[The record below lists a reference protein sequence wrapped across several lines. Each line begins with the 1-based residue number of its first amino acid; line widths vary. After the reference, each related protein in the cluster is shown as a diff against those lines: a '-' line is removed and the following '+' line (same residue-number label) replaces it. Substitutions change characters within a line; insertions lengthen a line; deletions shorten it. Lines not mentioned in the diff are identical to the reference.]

1 MLSRREFLKNFLFFP
16 LLPFEEKKKQQV
28 KLFETYI
35 AGFYYYEGE
44 KVVKRLRKN
53 EPLVLKREPGN
64 PYDENAIEVY
74 TKEGVKLGYIPRSL
88 NPVPAALMDEKKRL
102 TAEVMEVNLPP
113 TPSWERVKIA
123 VYLVNEG

>member
-53 EPLVLKREPGN
+53 EPLVLKREPEN

-74 TKEGVKLGYIPRSL
+74 TKDGVKLGYIPRSL